1 MIGLFRSIV
10 NGISSITATDLVPL
24 GHISRSLLRLG
35 SSFRHF
41 SIGQQLRGLL
51 KLSAE
56 KSAEDMADQ
65 LVFLSSYIDQ

>member
-1 MIGLFRSIV
+1 M
-10 NGISSITATDLVPL
+10 P
-24 GHISRSLLRLG
+24 RSLLRFG